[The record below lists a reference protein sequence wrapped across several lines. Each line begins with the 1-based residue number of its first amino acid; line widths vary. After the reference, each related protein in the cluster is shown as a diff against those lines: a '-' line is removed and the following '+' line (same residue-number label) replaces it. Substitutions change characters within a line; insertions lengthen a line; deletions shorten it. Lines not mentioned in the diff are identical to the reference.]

1 MIIQLPVV
9 GVAPNQSFEP
19 LKSNIRRHSCF
30 VLRNAVRLE
39 SIVFSRSQSMSKE
52 SRQKSKSALLADPV
66 FNLEQLCPA
75 MGVAEF
81 TFALEVATRASSLQ
95 MKVMNPE
102 MFGVSFEEETGEP
115 LDVSLHD
122 SPFNRSLIGLKEHFA
137 EAPGDFRNFAM
148 RYIAL
153 QEILDSGRIAE
164 WVSVQGAMVE
174 IADSVIATAARLPLD
189 GNGFF
194 DEEGFVRELR
204 QFDRQGAM
212 GSDGGC

>member
-1 MIIQLPVV
+1 
-9 GVAPNQSFEP
+9 
-19 LKSNIRRHSCF
+19 
-30 VLRNAVRLE
+30 
-39 SIVFSRSQSMSKE
+39 
-52 SRQKSKSALLADPV
+52 
-66 FNLEQLCPA
+66 
-75 MGVAEF
+75 
-81 TFALEVATRASSLQ
+81 

-102 MFGVSFEEETGEP
+102 MYGVSFEEENGEP

-204 QFDRQGAM
+204 KFDRQGEM